1 MKGLN
6 LAEWAIKHKPV
17 VYFFIFFILLGG
29 LWSYFH
35 LGRSED
41 PDFTIRQAV
50 VSAAWPGATAEQIT
64 EQVTDPLEKKLQDTK
79 GLDYL
84 KSFTHDGKTVI
95 YVNLKDSVKK
105 EDIQTRWHEVRNLVN
120 DEKAALPAGVYGPY
134 VNDRFDDVY
143 GSIYAVTGD
152 GFSYEEKR
160 KSAEMLRRRLAAVE
174 DVQKVELLGV
184 QEQNMYIEM
193 DQNKLASFGMN
204 PSDVFRILQQQSAM
218 MPAGTIHTSSR
229 NVAIRVDG
237 LLGSVEALEN
247 IPIHV
252 GERSFHLGDVAK
264 VTQTYTTPESS
275 LFYFNGKPAIGIA
288 VSMRV
293 GGNNLTLGDN
303 LNREIERSKADL
315 PAGMDIG
322 LVADQPKV
330 VNESIHDFTESLLE
344 AIVIVM
350 AASFLSLGLW
360 SGIVLALCIPVVVC
374 ATFLFMKWQGI
385 DLHIVSL
392 GALIVSLGLLVDDAI
407 IVIEMM
413 QVKLEE
419 GMDRLSAAEAAYKS
433 CAKPMLAGTLITAA
447 GFIPVGMAEGQTSE
461 YCAALFWVIAAA
473 LLLSWVASIF
483 VSPVLGYKFIQVK
496 TKEEKEKEAR
506 EKGKSWK
513 SSIGDKAYRIF
524 YKLIALCIHFKKTV
538 IVGTVGLFCLTL
550 AMIPLVNQEFFPDS
564 VRPEIILDVNL
575 PSGASIQETKR
586 VMNGIAD
593 TLYGDERVSSF
604 STYIGDT
611 APRFILLFDPKAP
624 EDGHGQ
630 MIIVATDQK
639 SRDALRKEI
648 MDTVTEKYP
657 DAQAHTR
664 LITTGP
670 PSEYP
675 VMFRLSGES
684 IDETVKLASEALSI
698 MKQNPNVTNASLD
711 WPQETPTLKLKI
723 NQDKVRELGIDNY
736 AVSQDL
742 YVKLS
747 GYKVAES
754 YQGDQLIPISF
765 KLEGDNVSRLASLDS
780 LPVHVGNGRYVPLGE
795 FADLSYENETSTIW
809 RRDLKPTITLRAD
822 VTGGAKA
829 DSVSMA
835 LYDTDLKAFRS
846 SLPEGV
852 TFEKDGSLEWS
863 EKSMTYIVG
872 AMPMMVFFVLMVLMF
887 ELGNIPKLIMAVVTG
902 PLGLI
907 GAILTL
913 LVTRQAIG
921 FVAIIGFVALSGMV
935 IRNSIILLDQIRQH
949 LESGKTPYDAVVES
963 AALRFRPI
971 MLSSVTD
978 VLGFVPLIPNPFW
991 RPLAVS
997 FIGGLLLATAIGL
1010 LVVPAMYCWW
1020 YKVKEPCEQ

>member
-160 KSAEMLRRRLAAVE
+160 KSAEILRRRLAAVE

-611 APRFILLFDPKAP
+611 ALRFILLFDPKAP

-711 WPQETPTLKLKI
+711 WPQETPILKLKI

-765 KLEGDNVSRLASLDS
+765 KLEGDNVARLASLDS

-829 DSVSMA
+829 DSISMA
-835 LYDTDLKAFRS
+835 LYDTDLKAFRAG
-846 SLPEGV
+846 LPEGV

-872 AMPMMVFFVLMVLMF
+872 AMPMMIFFVLMVLMF

>member
-105 EDIQTRWHEVRNLVN
+105 ADIQTRWHEVRNLVN

-538 IVGTVGLFCLTL
+538 IVGTLGLFCLTL

-639 SRDALRKEI
+639 SRDALRQEI

-711 WPQETPTLKLKI
+711 WSQETPTLKLKI

-872 AMPMMVFFVLMVLMF
+872 AMPMMVFFVLMILMF

>member
-1 MKGLN
+1 
-6 LAEWAIKHKPV
+6 
-17 VYFFIFFILLGG
+17 
-29 LWSYFH
+29 
-35 LGRSED
+35 
-41 PDFTIRQAV
+41 
-50 VSAAWPGATAEQIT
+50 
-64 EQVTDPLEKKLQDTK
+64 
-79 GLDYL
+79 
-84 KSFTHDGKTVI
+84 
-95 YVNLKDSVKK
+95 
-105 EDIQTRWHEVRNLVN
+105 
-120 DEKAALPAGVYGPY
+120 
-134 VNDRFDDVY
+134 
-143 GSIYAVTGD
+143 
-152 GFSYEEKR
+152 
-160 KSAEMLRRRLAAVE
+160 
-174 DVQKVELLGV
+174 
-184 QEQNMYIEM
+184 
-193 DQNKLASFGMN
+193 
-204 PSDVFRILQQQSAM
+204 
-218 MPAGTIHTSSR
+218 
-229 NVAIRVDG
+229 
-237 LLGSVEALEN
+237 
-247 IPIHV
+247 
-252 GERSFHLGDVAK
+252 
-264 VTQTYTTPESS
+264 
-275 LFYFNGKPAIGIA
+275 
-288 VSMRV
+288 
-293 GGNNLTLGDN
+293 
-303 LNREIERSKADL
+303 
-315 PAGMDIG
+315 
-322 LVADQPKV
+322 
-330 VNESIHDFTESLLE
+330 
-344 AIVIVM
+344 
-350 AASFLSLGLW
+350 
-360 SGIVLALCIPVVVC
+360 
-374 ATFLFMKWQGI
+374 
-385 DLHIVSL
+385 
-392 GALIVSLGLLVDDAI
+392 
-407 IVIEMM
+407 
-413 QVKLEE
+413 
-419 GMDRLSAAEAAYKS
+419 
-433 CAKPMLAGTLITAA
+433 
-447 GFIPVGMAEGQTSE
+447 
-461 YCAALFWVIAAA
+461 
-473 LLLSWVASIF
+473 
-483 VSPVLGYKFIQVK
+483 
-496 TKEEKEKEAR
+496 
-506 EKGKSWK
+506 
-513 SSIGDKAYRIF
+513 
-524 YKLIALCIHFKKTV
+524 
-538 IVGTVGLFCLTL
+538 
-550 AMIPLVNQEFFPDS
+550 
-564 VRPEIILDVNL
+564 
-575 PSGASIQETKR
+575 
-586 VMNGIAD
+586 
-593 TLYGDERVSSF
+593 
-604 STYIGDT
+604 
-611 APRFILLFDPKAP
+611 
-624 EDGHGQ
+624 
-630 MIIVATDQK
+630 
-639 SRDALRKEI
+639 

-698 MKQNPNVTNASLD
+698 MKQNPDVTNASLD

-765 KLEGDNVSRLASLDS
+765 KLEGDNAARLASLDS

-835 LYDTDLKAFRS
+835 LYDTDLKAFRA

-1020 YKVKEPCEQ
+1020 YKVKEPCEP

>member
-237 LLGSVEALEN
+237 LLGSAEALEN

>member
-50 VSAAWPGATAEQIT
+50 VSAAWPGATAERIT

-765 KLEGDNVSRLASLDS
+765 KLEGDNAARLASLDS

-835 LYDTDLKAFRS
+835 LYDTDLKAFRA

-1020 YKVKEPCEQ
+1020 YKVKEPCET

>member
-50 VSAAWPGATAEQIT
+50 VSAAWPGATAERIT

-513 SSIGDKAYRIF
+513 SSIGDKAYQIF

-538 IVGTVGLFCLTL
+538 IVGTAGLFCLTL

-648 MDTVTEKYP
+648 MDTMTEKYP

-765 KLEGDNVSRLASLDS
+765 KLEGDNAARLASLDS

-835 LYDTDLKAFRS
+835 LYDTDLKAFRAG
-846 SLPEGV
+846 LPEGV

-872 AMPMMVFFVLMVLMF
+872 ATPMMVFFVLMILMF

>member
-496 TKEEKEKEAR
+496 TKEEKEEKAR

-513 SSIGDKAYRIF
+513 SSIGDKAYQIF
-524 YKLIALCIHFKKTV
+524 YKLIALCIRFKKTV
-538 IVGTVGLFCLTL
+538 IMGTAGLFCLTL

-611 APRFILLFDPKAP
+611 APRFILLFDPSTGRRAW
-624 EDGHGQ
+624 
-630 MIIVATDQK
+630 TD
-639 SRDALRKEI
+639 D
-648 MDTVTEKYP
+648 
-657 DAQAHTR
+657 H
-664 LITTGP
+664 
-670 PSEYP
+670 
-675 VMFRLSGES
+675 
-684 IDETVKLASEALSI
+684 
-698 MKQNPNVTNASLD
+698 
-711 WPQETPTLKLKI
+711 
-723 NQDKVRELGIDNY
+723 
-736 AVSQDL
+736 
-742 YVKLS
+742 
-747 GYKVAES
+747 
-754 YQGDQLIPISF
+754 
-765 KLEGDNVSRLASLDS
+765 
-780 LPVHVGNGRYVPLGE
+780 
-795 FADLSYENETSTIW
+795 
-809 RRDLKPTITLRAD
+809 RRDRPEEPRCASQRDHGYGDGKISGCTGTYPSHHDRPAVRVSGD
-822 VTGGAKA
+822 VPP
-829 DSVSMA
+829 V
-835 LYDTDLKAFRS
+835 
-846 SLPEGV
+846 
-852 TFEKDGSLEWS
+852 
-863 EKSMTYIVG
+863 
-872 AMPMMVFFVLMVLMF
+872 
-887 ELGNIPKLIMAVVTG
+887 
-902 PLGLI
+902 
-907 GAILTL
+907 
-913 LVTRQAIG
+913 
-921 FVAIIGFVALSGMV
+921 
-935 IRNSIILLDQIRQH
+935 
-949 LESGKTPYDAVVES
+949 
-963 AALRFRPI
+963 
-971 MLSSVTD
+971 
-978 VLGFVPLIPNPFW
+978 W
-991 RPLAVS
+991 R
-997 FIGGLLLATAIGL
+997 IHR
-1010 LVVPAMYCWW
+1010 
-1020 YKVKEPCEQ
+1020 

>member
-575 PSGASIQETKR
+575 SSGASIQETKR

-698 MKQNPNVTNASLD
+698 MKENPNITNASLD

-765 KLEGDNVSRLASLDS
+765 KLEGDNVARLASLDS

-872 AMPMMVFFVLMVLMF
+872 AMPMMIFFVLMVLMF

>member
-143 GSIYAVTGD
+143 GSIYAVMGD

-160 KSAEMLRRRLAAVE
+160 KSAEMLRRRLAAVD
-174 DVQKVELLGV
+174 DVEKVELLGV
-184 QEQNMYIEM
+184 QEQNIYIEM
-193 DQNKLASFGMN
+193 DQNKLAAFGMN

-229 NVAIRVDG
+229 DVAIRVDS

-252 GERSFHLGDVAK
+252 GERSFHLGDVAR

-538 IVGTVGLFCLTL
+538 IVGTAGLFCLTL

-765 KLEGDNVSRLASLDS
+765 KLEGDNVARLASLDS

-902 PLGLI
+902 ALGLI

>member
-184 QEQNMYIEM
+184 QEQNIYIEM

-229 NVAIRVDG
+229 DVAIRVDG

-252 GERSFHLGDVAK
+252 GERSFHLGDVAR

-315 PAGMDIG
+315 PAGMNIG

-433 CAKPMLAGTLITAA
+433 CAKPMLAGTLITAT

-586 VMNGIAD
+586 VMSGIAD

-639 SRDALRKEI
+639 SRDALRQEI

>member
-1 MKGLN
+1 MKSLN
-6 LAEWAIKHKPV
+6 LAEWAIKHKPI
-17 VYFFIFFILLGG
+17 VYFFIFFIILGG
-29 LWSYFH
+29 FWSYFH

-50 VSAAWPGATAEQIT
+50 VTAAWPGATAEQIT

-105 EDIQTRWHEVRNLVN
+105 DDIQTRWHEMRNLVN
-120 DEKAALPAGVYGPY
+120 DEWANLPSGVYGPY
-134 VNDRFDDVY
+134 INDRFDDVY
-143 GSIYAVTGD
+143 GSIYAITGD
-152 GFSYEEKR
+152 GYSYEEKR
-160 KSAEMLRRRLAAVE
+160 QQAEKIRRRLTAVE

-184 QEQNMYIEM
+184 QEQNIYIEM

-218 MPAGTIHTSSR
+218 TPAGMIHTSTR
-229 NVAIRVDG
+229 NVAIRVEG
-237 LLGSVEALEN
+237 LLGSTEALEN

-252 GERSFHLGDVAK
+252 GERNFHLGDVAK

-293 GGNNLTLGDN
+293 GGNNLTLGEN
-303 LNREIERSKADL
+303 LNKEIDKAKADL
-315 PAGMDIG
+315 PAGMDVG

-330 VNESIHDFTESLLE
+330 VNDSIHEFTESLLE

-413 QVKLEE
+413 QVKLEQ

-461 YCAALFWVIAAA
+461 YTASLFWVIGAA
-473 LLLSWVASIF
+473 LILSWIASIF
-483 VSPVLGYKFIQVK
+483 VSPVLGYKFIKVK
-496 TKEEKEKEAR
+496 TKEEKEKEAK
-506 EKGKSWK
+506 KGKK
-513 SSIGDKAYRIF
+513 GFKATIGEKAYQIF
-524 YKLIALCIHFKKTV
+524 YRLIALCIQFKKTV
-538 IVGTVGLFCLTL
+538 ILGTVGLFCVTL
-550 AMIPLVNQEFFPDS
+550 MTIPWVNQEFFPDS
-564 VRPEIILDVNL
+564 VRPEIILDVDM
-575 PSGASIQETKR
+575 PSGASINETKK
-586 VMNGIAD
+586 VMSGIAD
-593 TLYGDERVSSF
+593 SLYGDERISSF

-639 SRDALRKEI
+639 ARDAVRNELTSFI
-648 MDTVTEKYP
+648 AEKYP
-657 DAQAHTR
+657 DARAHTR

-675 VMFRLSGES
+675 VMLRLSGENEADT
-684 IDETVKLASEALSI
+684 IRLASEALEI
-698 MKQNPNVTNASLD
+698 VKNHPNITNASLD
-711 WPQETPTLKLKI
+711 WPQETPTVKLHI
-723 NQDKVRELGIDNY
+723 NQDKVRQLGIDNY

-754 YQGDQLIPISF
+754 YQGDQLVPISF
-765 KLEGDNVSRLASLDS
+765 KLEGDNTARLANLAS
-780 LPVHVGNGRYVPLGE
+780 LPVHVGNGRYVPLGQ
-795 FADLSYENETSTIW
+795 FADISYQNETSTIW
-809 RRDLKPTITLRAD
+809 RRDMKPTITIRAE
-822 VTGGAKA
+822 VTGDAKA
-829 DSVSMA
+829 DSVTNA
-835 LYDTDLKAFRS
+835 LFNKDLKTFRDNLPDGY
-846 SLPEGV
+846 SLS
-852 TFEKDGSLEWS
+852 KDGSLEWS
-863 EKSMTYIVG
+863 EKSMKYLFAAV
-872 AMPMMVFFVLMVLMF
+872 PMMIFFVLMVLMF
-887 ELGNIPKLIMAVVTG
+887 ELGSIPKLLIAVVTG

-913 LVTRQAIG
+913 LITRQSIG
-921 FVAIIGFVALSGMV
+921 FVAIIGMVALSGMV

-949 LESGKTPYDAVVES
+949 LEDGMTPYDAVVES

-1010 LVVPAMYCWW
+1010 LVVPALYCWW
-1020 YKVKEPCEQ
+1020 YKVKKSEE

>member
-160 KSAEMLRRRLAAVE
+160 KSAEILRRRLAAVE

-639 SRDALRKEI
+639 SRDALRQEI

-822 VTGGAKA
+822 VTGGANA

-949 LESGKTPYDAVVES
+949 LDDGKTPYDAVVES

>member
-160 KSAEMLRRRLAAVE
+160 KSAEMLRRRLAAAE

-419 GMDRLSAAEAAYKS
+419 GMDRLSAA
-433 CAKPMLAGTLITAA
+433 
-447 GFIPVGMAEGQTSE
+447 
-461 YCAALFWVIAAA
+461 
-473 LLLSWVASIF
+473 
-483 VSPVLGYKFIQVK
+483 
-496 TKEEKEKEAR
+496 
-506 EKGKSWK
+506 
-513 SSIGDKAYRIF
+513 
-524 YKLIALCIHFKKTV
+524 
-538 IVGTVGLFCLTL
+538 
-550 AMIPLVNQEFFPDS
+550 
-564 VRPEIILDVNL
+564 
-575 PSGASIQETKR
+575 
-586 VMNGIAD
+586 
-593 TLYGDERVSSF
+593 
-604 STYIGDT
+604 
-611 APRFILLFDPKAP
+611 
-624 EDGHGQ
+624 
-630 MIIVATDQK
+630 
-639 SRDALRKEI
+639 
-648 MDTVTEKYP
+648 
-657 DAQAHTR
+657 
-664 LITTGP
+664 
-670 PSEYP
+670 
-675 VMFRLSGES
+675 
-684 IDETVKLASEALSI
+684 
-698 MKQNPNVTNASLD
+698 
-711 WPQETPTLKLKI
+711 
-723 NQDKVRELGIDNY
+723 
-736 AVSQDL
+736 
-742 YVKLS
+742 
-747 GYKVAES
+747 
-754 YQGDQLIPISF
+754 
-765 KLEGDNVSRLASLDS
+765 
-780 LPVHVGNGRYVPLGE
+780 
-795 FADLSYENETSTIW
+795 
-809 RRDLKPTITLRAD
+809 
-822 VTGGAKA
+822 
-829 DSVSMA
+829 
-835 LYDTDLKAFRS
+835 
-846 SLPEGV
+846 
-852 TFEKDGSLEWS
+852 
-863 EKSMTYIVG
+863 
-872 AMPMMVFFVLMVLMF
+872 
-887 ELGNIPKLIMAVVTG
+887 
-902 PLGLI
+902 
-907 GAILTL
+907 
-913 LVTRQAIG
+913 
-921 FVAIIGFVALSGMV
+921 
-935 IRNSIILLDQIRQH
+935 
-949 LESGKTPYDAVVES
+949 
-963 AALRFRPI
+963 
-971 MLSSVTD
+971 
-978 VLGFVPLIPNPFW
+978 
-991 RPLAVS
+991 
-997 FIGGLLLATAIGL
+997 
-1010 LVVPAMYCWW
+1010 
-1020 YKVKEPCEQ
+1020 

>member
-160 KSAEMLRRRLAAVE
+160 KSAEMLHRRLAAVE

-538 IVGTVGLFCLTL
+538 IVGTLGLFCLTL

-639 SRDALRKEI
+639 SRDALRQEI

-765 KLEGDNVSRLASLDS
+765 KLEGDNVARLASLDS

-872 AMPMMVFFVLMVLMF
+872 AMPMMIFFVLMVLMF

>member
-1 MKGLN
+1 MKSLN
-6 LAEWAIKHKPV
+6 LAEWAIKHKPI
-17 VYFFIFFILLGG
+17 VYFFIFFIILGG
-29 LWSYFH
+29 FWSYFH

-50 VSAAWPGATAEQIT
+50 VTAAWPGATAEQIT

-105 EDIQTRWHEVRNLVN
+105 DDIQTRWHEMRNLVN
-120 DEKAALPAGVYGPY
+120 DEWANLPSGVYGPY
-134 VNDRFDDVY
+134 INDRFDDVY
-143 GSIYAVTGD
+143 GSIYAITGD
-152 GFSYEEKR
+152 GYSYEEKR
-160 KSAEMLRRRLAAVE
+160 QQAEKIRRRLTAVE

-184 QEQNMYIEM
+184 QGQNIYIEM

-218 MPAGTIHTSSR
+218 TPAGMIHTSTR
-229 NVAIRVDG
+229 NVAIRVEG
-237 LLGSVEALEN
+237 LLGSTEALEN

-252 GERSFHLGDVAK
+252 GERNFHLGDVAK

-293 GGNNLTLGDN
+293 GGNNLTLGEN
-303 LNREIERSKADL
+303 LNKEIDKAKADL
-315 PAGMDIG
+315 PAGMDVG

-330 VNESIHDFTESLLE
+330 VNDSIHEFTESLLE

-413 QVKLEE
+413 QVKLEQ

-461 YCAALFWVIAAA
+461 YTASLFWVIGAA
-473 LLLSWVASIF
+473 LILSWIASIF
-483 VSPVLGYKFIQVK
+483 VSPVLGYKFIKVK
-496 TKEEKEKEAR
+496 TKEEKEKEAK
-506 EKGKSWK
+506 KGKK
-513 SSIGDKAYRIF
+513 GLKAIIGEKAYQIF
-524 YKLIALCIHFKKTV
+524 YRLIALCIQFKKTV
-538 IVGTVGLFCLTL
+538 ILGTAGLFCVTL
-550 AMIPLVNQEFFPDS
+550 MTLPWVNQEFFPDS
-564 VRPEIILDVNL
+564 VRPEIILDVDM
-575 PSGASIQETKR
+575 PSGASINETKK
-586 VMNGIAD
+586 VMSGIAD
-593 TLYGDERVSSF
+593 SLYGDEGISSF

-639 SRDALRKEI
+639 ARDAVRNELTSFI
-648 MDTVTEKYP
+648 AEKYP
-657 DAQAHTR
+657 DARAHTR

-675 VMFRLSGES
+675 VMLRLSGENEADT
-684 IDETVKLASEALSI
+684 IRLASEALEI
-698 MKQNPNVTNASLD
+698 VKNHPNITNASLD
-711 WPQETPTLKLKI
+711 WPQETPTVKLHI
-723 NQDKVRELGIDNY
+723 NQDKVRQLGIDNY

-754 YQGDQLIPISF
+754 YQGDQLVPISF
-765 KLEGDNVSRLASLDS
+765 KLEGDNTARLANLAS
-780 LPVHVGNGRYVPLGE
+780 LPVHVGNGRYVPLGQ
-795 FADLSYENETSTIW
+795 FADISYQNETSTIW
-809 RRDLKPTITLRAD
+809 RRDMKPTITIRAE
-822 VTGGAKA
+822 VTGDAKA
-829 DSVSMA
+829 DSVTNA
-835 LYDTDLKAFRS
+835 LFNKDLKTFRDNLPDGY
-846 SLPEGV
+846 SLS
-852 TFEKDGSLEWS
+852 KDGSLEWS
-863 EKSMTYIVG
+863 EKSMKYLFAAV
-872 AMPMMVFFVLMVLMF
+872 PMMIFFVLMVLMF
-887 ELGNIPKLIMAVVTG
+887 ELGSIPKLLIAVVTG

-913 LVTRQAIG
+913 LITRQSIG
-921 FVAIIGFVALSGMV
+921 FVAIIGMVALSGMV

-949 LESGKTPYDAVVES
+949 LEDGMTPYDAVVES

-1010 LVVPAMYCWW
+1010 LVVPALYCWW
-1020 YKVKEPCEQ
+1020 YKVKKSEE

>member
-496 TKEEKEKEAR
+496 TKEEKEAR

-538 IVGTVGLFCLTL
+538 IVGTAGLFCLTL

-586 VMNGIAD
+586 IMNGIAD

-765 KLEGDNVSRLASLDS
+765 KLEGDNAARLASLDS

-835 LYDTDLKAFRS
+835 LYDTDLKAFRAG
-846 SLPEGV
+846 LPEGV

-872 AMPMMVFFVLMVLMF
+872 AMSMMVFFVLMVLMF

-1020 YKVKEPCEQ
+1020 YKVKEPCKQ

>member
-160 KSAEMLRRRLAAVE
+160 KFAEMLRRRLAAVE

-506 EKGKSWK
+506 EKGQSWK
-513 SSIGDKAYRIF
+513 SSIGDKAYQIF

-538 IVGTVGLFCLTL
+538 IVGTAGLFCLTL

-835 LYDTDLKAFRS
+835 LYDTDLKAFRAG
-846 SLPEGV
+846 LPEGV

>member
-513 SSIGDKAYRIF
+513 SSIGDKAYQIF

-872 AMPMMVFFVLMVLMF
+872 AMPTMIFFVLMVLMF

>member
-184 QEQNMYIEM
+184 QEQNIYIEM

-513 SSIGDKAYRIF
+513 SSIGDKAYQIF

-765 KLEGDNVSRLASLDS
+765 KLEGDNAARLASLDS

-809 RRDLKPTITLRAD
+809 RRNLKPTITLRAD

-829 DSVSMA
+829 DSVYMA
-835 LYDTDLKAFRS
+835 LYDTDLKAFRA

-863 EKSMTYIVG
+863 
-872 AMPMMVFFVLMVLMF
+872 
-887 ELGNIPKLIMAVVTG
+887 
-902 PLGLI
+902 
-907 GAILTL
+907 
-913 LVTRQAIG
+913 
-921 FVAIIGFVALSGMV
+921 
-935 IRNSIILLDQIRQH
+935 
-949 LESGKTPYDAVVES
+949 
-963 AALRFRPI
+963 
-971 MLSSVTD
+971 
-978 VLGFVPLIPNPFW
+978 
-991 RPLAVS
+991 
-997 FIGGLLLATAIGL
+997 
-1010 LVVPAMYCWW
+1010 
-1020 YKVKEPCEQ
+1020 

>member
-538 IVGTVGLFCLTL
+538 IVGTLGLFCLTL

-648 MDTVTEKYP
+648 MDTVTEKYS
-657 DAQAHTR
+657 DAQAHTC

-765 KLEGDNVSRLASLDS
+765 KLEGDNAARLASLDS

-872 AMPMMVFFVLMVLMF
+872 AMPMMVFFVLMILMF

>member
-184 QEQNMYIEM
+184 QEQNIYIEM

-229 NVAIRVDG
+229 DVAIRVDG

-711 WPQETPTLKLKI
+711 WPQETPILKLKI

-765 KLEGDNVSRLASLDS
+765 KLEGDNVARLASLDS

-829 DSVSMA
+829 DSISMA
-835 LYDTDLKAFRS
+835 LYDTDLKVFRAG
-846 SLPEGV
+846 LPEGV

-872 AMPMMVFFVLMVLMF
+872 AMPMMIFFVLMVLMF

-949 LESGKTPYDAVVES
+949 LESGKTPYDAVIES

>member
-50 VSAAWPGATAEQIT
+50 VSAAWPGATAEQVT

-120 DEKAALPAGVYGPY
+120 DEKVALPAGVYGPY

-160 KSAEMLRRRLAAVE
+160 KSAEMLRRRLAAVD

-184 QEQNMYIEM
+184 QEQNIYIEM

-204 PSDVFRILQQQSAM
+204 PADVFRILQQQSAM

-315 PAGMDIG
+315 PSGMDIG

-513 SSIGDKAYRIF
+513 SSIGDKAYQIF

-538 IVGTVGLFCLTL
+538 IVGTAGLFCLTL

-639 SRDALRKEI
+639 SRDALRQEI

-765 KLEGDNVSRLASLDS
+765 KLEGDNAARLASLDS

-835 LYDTDLKAFRS
+835 LYDTDLKAFRAG
-846 SLPEGV
+846 LPEGV

-863 EKSMTYIVG
+863 EKSMTYIVS
-872 AMPMMVFFVLMVLMF
+872 AMPMMVFFVLMILMF

-1020 YKVKEPCEQ
+1020 YKVKEPCEP